1 MRLGVG
7 DLVSG
12 RWSNGRSLG
21 LIISAG
27 FANDK
32 TFSVSEHSKA
42 LMGSFPSVYY
52 VLFPNTGICGP
63 YFLTELV
70 LEQDNA
76 FVSR

>member
-1 MRLGVG
+1 MRLCIG

-12 RWSNGRSLG
+12 RWSNGHSIG

-42 LMGSFPSVYY
+42 LAGSFPSVYY
-52 VLFPNTGICGP
+52 VLFPGTGVCGP
-63 YFLTELV
+63 YFTTELI
-70 LEQDNA
+70 LEQDHG